1 MGDTISKLQAT
12 MSKLLSAIQASIQ
25 THKWWWAGGGGAA
38 VVAIAAVVVVFGGF
52 FGPSGKA
59 ICTIALG
66 HARDY
71 GVVPNSAILANTDA
85 KSTDVKDRKVCTAQA
100 YGADYQLTV
109 DVTCK
114 DMKKK
119 DCVSLYSVQ
128 RADGLSTY
136 QVRQVPDDD
145 TDATA
150 DAGST
155 APSGAAPGA
164 ADTQGA
170 ASGAVEDSDIQT
182 TTGTHGSDTNQQAN
196 PQQ

>member
-1 MGDTISKLQAT
+1 VRETIARLLAA
-12 MSKLLSAIQASIQ
+12 MSKLLATILASTK

-38 VVAIAAVVVVFGGF
+38 VVAIAAAVIVFGGF

-59 ICTIALG
+59 ICTLALE

-71 GVVPNSAILANTDA
+71 GVVPNTATLANMEA
-85 KSTDVKDRKVCTAQA
+85 KSTDVRNRRLCTAQA
-100 YGADYQLTV
+100 GGNDYSLTV

-119 DCVSLYSVQ
+119 DCVALYSVE

-145 TDATA
+145 A
-150 DAGST
+150 DAAVDGGQ
-155 APSGAAPGA
+155 AAAGGATQNAGGA
-164 ADTQGA
+164 QN
-170 ASGAVEDSDIQT
+170 AVDESDIQP
-182 TTGTHGSDTNQQAN
+182 TTGTHSGDTSQQSS